1 MNDKHIPATLAS
13 FWRSA
18 KRTIIN
24 HHLVEINFFA
34 VNHLVVAI
42 FHDELHIIT
51 CSQSN

>member
-1 MNDKHIPATLAS
+1 MNYKHIPATFAS
-13 FWRSA
+13 FWRST
-18 KRTIIN
+18 KGPIIN
-24 HHLVEINFFA
+24 NHFVKINFFA